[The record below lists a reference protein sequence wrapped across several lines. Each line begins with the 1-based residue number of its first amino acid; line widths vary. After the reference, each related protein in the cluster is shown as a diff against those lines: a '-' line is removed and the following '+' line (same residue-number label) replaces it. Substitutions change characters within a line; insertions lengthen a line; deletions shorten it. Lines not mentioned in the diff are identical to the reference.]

1 MTTIVSKLLIS
12 TMARVSPSHLP
23 GNQLEKAAWGQ
34 ARAGQLFRVTNVRSG
49 VDIEAGTPS
58 EGDRQSIDTG
68 AVTLLPAPVIWRDQ
82 RGHDTCLNYACIER
96 FAGVFNPDQ
105 LIEALVFNA
114 QDLSEDAARLIR
126 FRFEFVD
133 PALMPPSGRMDRADW
148 ARRLDDELRLDPVLE
163 SLVVRCWLAREK
175 GKRLSATD
183 KVGIIENIVSPR
195 ILNSSYRNRGNADPD
210 AQGNDS
216 SSQTK
221 EPLVLKIPHVPKN
234 SVKRRR
240 DYFLRRFEKD
250 FEHARDLRSITKDL
264 KEKHVQYGG
273 DEVDPKEIGVYLAT
287 RDNFEKFKEALTHL
301 CEYYEVSINEQPGE

>member
-23 GNQLEKAAWGQ
+23 GNQLEEAAWGQ

-82 RGHDTCLNYACIER
+82 RGQDTCLNYACIER

-163 SLVVRCWLAREK
+163 SLVVRHWLAREK

-183 KVGIIENIVSPR
+183 KVGILENIVSSR
-195 ILNSSYRNRGNADPD
+195 ILTSSYRSGGNADPGT
-210 AQGNDS
+210 QKND
-216 SSQTK
+216 TPAEVK
-221 EPLVLKIPHVPKN
+221 EPLILKIPNV
-234 SVKRRR
+234 SSDVFKRRSN
-240 DYFLRRFEKD
+240 YFLEQFGKGCENV
-250 FEHARDLRSITKDL
+250 RDLRSIIQDL
-264 KEKHVQYGG
+264 KKKHVQLGG
-273 DEVDPKEIGVYLAT
+273 DKVKETDIGFYLGT

-301 CEYYEVSINEQPGE
+301 CEYYEVSINE

>member
-133 PALMPPSGRMDRADW
+133 PALMPPSGRMGRADW
-148 ARRLDDELRLDPVLE
+148 ARRLDDELRLDPMLE
-163 SLVVRCWLAREK
+163 SLVVRHWLAREK

-183 KVGIIENIVSPR
+183 KVGILENIVSPR

-210 AQGNDS
+210 AQENGS
-216 SSQTK
+216 SAQAK
-221 EPLVLKIPHVPKN
+221 EPIILKIPNISSDVVN
-234 SVKRRR
+234 RRSNV
-240 DYFLRRFEKD
+240 FLEKFAEHFEN
-250 FEHARDLRSITKDL
+250 ARDLRSITKDL